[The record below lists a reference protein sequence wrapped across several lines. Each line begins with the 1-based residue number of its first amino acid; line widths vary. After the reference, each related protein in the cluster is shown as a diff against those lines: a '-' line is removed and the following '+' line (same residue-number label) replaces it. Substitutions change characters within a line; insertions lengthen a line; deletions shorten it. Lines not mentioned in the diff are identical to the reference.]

1 MSCNDM
7 PGTMS
12 PLTLQQ
18 RNAGGKGSMY
28 SNLLLKQGEIKMS
41 LTGLF
46 KAVCYDSLTSYGFK
60 YKNRTFYRIHGDGMF
75 QAISVW
81 DRTHYEINAVNAP
94 IWSLEDKIHLYVC
107 ELCGKGGLFVGR
119 G

>member
-1 MSCNDM
+1 
-7 PGTMS
+7 
-12 PLTLQQ
+12 
-18 RNAGGKGSMY
+18 MY

-60 YKNRTFYRIHGDGMF
+60 YKSRTFYRIHGDGMF